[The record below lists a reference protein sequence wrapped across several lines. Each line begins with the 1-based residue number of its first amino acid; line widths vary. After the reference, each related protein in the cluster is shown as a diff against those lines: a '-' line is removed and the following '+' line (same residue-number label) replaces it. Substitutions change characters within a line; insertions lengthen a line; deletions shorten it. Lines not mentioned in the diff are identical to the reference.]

1 LAVDET
7 TASAAL
13 QALSDG
19 SAGAAAASAAA
30 ADASAA
36 ASAVSSTDW
45 WRTTAQ
51 PALVAGVLAAGT
63 DPVVRTLWNATH
75 LNTTKSDLSETVT
88 FSVADSVTTSAK
100 VYLALLGAQAVLGW
114 VSAGLPNEDANTV
127 QATQPSSGAP
137 ELLSSQSALTI
148 ALTVWVALSLSTL
161 KRLVFLQSVSG
172 TSLGRVA
179 LYDRLLDFILFLL
192 STLVILDV
200 LHVDLTSSV
209 QSLFTAGGVGALLF
223 SLASRGLAEQI
234 VGGFILNAWDDM
246 EEGNDVILGDK
257 TEGVVH
263 RIGLVETE
271 IMGYDNV
278 ITKLPNS
285 QLTTQ
290 RIQNLSRVK
299 QSRVKQTL
307 RFKYKDLEVLPTVLA
322 EMKEE
327 IRRSCP
333 KLIDDGTKG
342 FSCLLQSYE
351 PDHVSA
357 CVSCHFDI
365 PPSSGEY
372 SENRQ
377 QVLLAIARA
386 MKNHG
391 VEFALPAMTY
401 ETSRADQPRPQTW
414 MPPSGADDA
423 GENREG
429 GFP

>member
-1 LAVDET
+1 MID
-7 TASAAL
+7 
-13 QALSDG
+13 
-19 SAGAAAASAAA
+19 AAASAE
-30 ADASAA
+30 AA
-36 ASAVSSTDW
+36 ASSSQAAGDFVGSLLDPSSTH
-45 WRTTAQ
+45 
-51 PALVAGVLAAGT
+51 LIVAGLLAT
-63 DPVVRTLWNATH
+63 WTEPVVQTVWNATH
-75 LNTTKSDLSETVT
+75 LANDTNGELSTTVA
-88 FSVADSVTTSAK
+88 FGVADSVATGAS
-100 VYLALLGAQAVLGW
+100 VYLGLLALIYAWEQLFSKVIPPSVAVAVVDNIHLDQA
-114 VSAGLPNEDANTV
+114 
-127 QATQPSSGAP
+127 
-137 ELLSSQSALTI
+137 SALTI
-148 ALTVWVALSLSTL
+148 AVTVWIAMSLSTI
-161 KRLVFLQSVSG
+161 KRLIFLQKVSG

-179 LYDRLLDFILFLL
+179 LYDRLIDFILFLL
-192 STLVILDV
+192 STLVVLDA
-200 LHVDLTSSV
+200 LRVDLTSSI

-246 EEGNDVILGDK
+246 EEGNDVVLGDK

-278 ITKLPNS
+278 ITKIPNS
-285 QLTTQ
+285 QLTAQ

-307 RFKYKDLEVLPTVLA
+307 RFQYKDLEVLPIVLA

-327 IRRSCP
+327 IRKSCP

-357 CVSCHFDI
+357 CVSCHFNI

-386 MKNHG
+386 MRNHN
-391 VEFALPAMTY
+391 VEFALPALMF
-401 ETSRADQPRPQTW
+401 ETSRR
-414 MPPSGADDA
+414 SGRERARGARAATLNVQQQEDGDVDVDVDDA
-423 GENREG
+423 A
-429 GFP
+429 FPA

>member
-1 LAVDET
+1 VDET
-7 TASAAL
+7 TASAAV

-19 SAGAAAASAAA
+19 SAGAAAASAA
-30 ADASAA
+30 DAA

-51 PALVAGVLAAGT
+51 PALLAGVLAVGT

-114 VSAGLPNEDANTV
+114 VSAAGTV
-127 QATQPSSGAP
+127 QASQPSSGAP
-137 ELLSSQSALTI
+137 ELLSSQSASTI

-401 ETSRADQPRPQTW
+401 ETSRADQPRPQPW